1 MWVGLVQS
9 VEGLNRLKCPASRKN
24 KEVLQQI
31 IIRLHL
37 HHQLSWLP
45 TLPGSPHCRFGPV
58 SLHNHESIPYNKSLS
73 LHMYILLI
81 LFLWSCSVAKS
92 CQNLCNPVDCSMPGF
107 PVLHGLLE
115 FVQIHVHWLSDAI
128 HSSHLLSP
136 ISTAVNTSQHQALF
150 QWVGASNQVANVLQF
165 QLQHQSFQW
174 VVRVNFF

>member
-81 LFLWSCSVAKS
+81 FSGV
-92 CQNLCNPVDCSMPGF
+92 
-107 PVLHGLLE
+107 
-115 FVQIHVHWLSDAI
+115 VQ
-128 HSSHLLSP
+128 LLSHVR
-136 ISTAVNTSQHQALF
+136 IFATRWTAVCQASLSFTISWSLFKFTSTESVMLSNHFILCHYPSSSFAFNSSQH
-150 QWVGASNQVANVLQF
+150 
-165 QLQHQSFQW
+165 
-174 VVRVNFF
+174 